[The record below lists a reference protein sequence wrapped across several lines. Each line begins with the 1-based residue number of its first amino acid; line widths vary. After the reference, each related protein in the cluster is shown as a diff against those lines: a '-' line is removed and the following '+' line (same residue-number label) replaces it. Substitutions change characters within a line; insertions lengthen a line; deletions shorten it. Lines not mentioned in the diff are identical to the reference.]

1 MEEGEE
7 EDRGRQRPER
17 GWGEEG
23 RSAEGMGA
31 LRVLVGKLKRE
42 ERGGERK
49 LWRGRPEWYGSGNES
64 MQKRMKAG
72 SRQRCTEYL
81 NV

>member
-1 MEEGEE
+1 MSWRGVEVEEGEE

-31 LRVLVGKLKRE
+31 LRVLVGKLKQE

-49 LWRGRPEWYGSGNES
+49 LCGEEDPSGMEVG
-64 MQKRMKAG
+64 MKVC
-72 SRQRCTEYL
+72 RKE
-81 NV
+81 